1 MSTLQKLLVMIEP
14 EEDAQPALDKAL
26 VLARPANATLELMI
40 CDHNS
45 YLEDGFYF
53 DPPRAAELR
62 REHVEEHLARLEE
75 MAAGIRASG
84 LAVQV
89 DARWGNPPYEAIIDK
104 VLESEPDLVVQS
116 TRHHEKI
123 ARLLLSHQDWQ
134 LLRFCPSPLLLVKDL
149 AWSAQPAILVAVDPS
164 HTNDKPADLDDRL
177 ADMGA
182 ELARLSGGDVH
193 LYHSSHQPPVSGLY
207 PVTVDPAVYE
217 EKCSG
222 LLARHGLPREHLHI
236 LDEDIH
242 ASLPRLADQLKAAV
256 VVMGA
261 LSRSRLDRLL
271 VGNTAEKLLDRLHQ
285 DVLIVKPAGT
295 TGRVRKARQANL

>member
-1 MSTLQKLLVMIEP
+1 MQTLRKLLVMIEP
-14 EEDAQPALDKAL
+14 EADVQLALGKAL
-26 VLARPANATLELMI
+26 KLARPAGADLELMI

-45 YLEDGFYF
+45 YLDDGFYF

-62 REHVEEHLARLEE
+62 REHVEKNLALLEE
-75 MAAGIRASG
+75 MAAVIREQG
-84 LAVQV
+84 LSVQV
-89 DARWGNPPYEAIIDK
+89 DARWGNPPYEQIIDK
-104 VLESEPDLVVQS
+104 VLDSKPDLVVQS

-134 LLRFCPSPLLLVKDL
+134 LLRYCPCPLLLVKDRD
-149 AWSAQPAILVAVDPS
+149 WPERPTILVSVDPT

-177 ADMGA
+177 TDAGA
-182 ELARLSGGDVH
+182 TLAALVGGEVH

-207 PVTVDPAVYE
+207 PVSVDPAVYE

-222 LLARHGLPREHLHI
+222 LLARHDLSRDRLHI
-236 LDEDIH
+236 KDEDIQT
-242 ASLPRLADQLKAAV
+242 SLPALADQMDVAM

-261 LSRSRLDRLL
+261 LSRSRLDRLF

-285 DVLIVKPAGT
+285 DVLVIKPAGT
-295 TGRVRKARQANL
+295 TDRVKKARQANL